1 VQYFQYPEEAIE
13 YLKSKDAKLAYAINY
28 IGPIMRPL
36 SPGLFPALMNSIV
49 GQQISSKAH
58 ATVWKRIVDTMGDIT
73 PEKIANADDAY
84 LQSFGLS
91 FRKVGYMK
99 QAAESV
105 LNGAIDLEALN
116 DKTDDEVCTALSTL
130 PGIGVW
136 TAEMLMIFTMNRM
149 NILSYGDFAVRK
161 GMRMLFRH
169 RDMKKPLF
177 EKYRRKFSPYASV
190 ASLYFWAISSGAIPE
205 LTDPAVKKKK

>member
-1 VQYFQYPEEAIE
+1 MQFFQYSTEAIE
-13 YLKSKDAKLAYAINY
+13 YLKSKDAKLAFAIDY
-28 IGPIMRPL
+28 IGPINRPL
-36 SPGLFPALMNSIV
+36 SPKLFPALMNSIV

-58 ATVWKRIVDTMGDIT
+58 ATVWKRIVDAMGDIT
-73 PEKIANADDAY
+73 PEKIATANDTY

-91 FRKVGYMK
+91 FRKVAYMK

-105 LNGAIDLEALN
+105 LNNTIDLESLN
-116 DKTDDEVCTALSTL
+116 NKSDAEVCDILSTL

-149 NILSYGDFAVRK
+149 DILSYGDFAVRK

-205 LTDPAVKKKK
+205 LTDLAVKKKK